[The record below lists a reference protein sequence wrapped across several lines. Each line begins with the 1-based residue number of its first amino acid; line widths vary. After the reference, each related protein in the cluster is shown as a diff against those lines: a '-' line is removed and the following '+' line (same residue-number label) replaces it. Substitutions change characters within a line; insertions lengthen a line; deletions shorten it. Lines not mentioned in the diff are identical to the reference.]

1 MTHSPPASGEA
12 RYALMRKVTLV
23 GAVVNLLLVVAKL
36 AGGWLAHSQAL
47 IADGIHSLS
56 DLATDVLV
64 LVVAKHTH
72 RDADE
77 DHPYGH
83 GRIET
88 AATVGLGVALIIV
101 AAAIA
106 YDAVERL
113 VHPERLMHPG
123 ALALVVA
130 VLSVVS
136 KEAVY
141 RYTLHHA
148 ERLRSGMLRANA
160 WHHRS
165 DALSSV
171 AVIVG
176 VSGAMAGFAYVDSIA
191 ALVVGAMV
199 GKIGWDLA
207 RSSVRELVDTGLEP
221 GEIAG
226 IHQTI
231 MSIDGVEALHMLR
244 TRRMGGKILIDV
256 HIILANARLSVS
268 EGHQISETVRA
279 RLMSRDKDIM
289 DVMVHIDPE
298 DDELSAPND
307 RLPLRADLLRR
318 LQAQWRDVD
327 GAQHIRDINLHYFN
341 GKIDVEV
348 TLPVDLARD
357 AAKVRAR
364 REAFNRTVADD
375 HDVCEI
381 RLLYG

>member
-1 MTHSPPASGEA
+1 MTYPPPVSGEA
-12 RYALMRKVTLV
+12 RYALMRKVTVV
-23 GAVVNLLLVVAKL
+23 GAAVNLLLVVAKL

-56 DLATDVLV
+56 DLATDILV
-64 LVVAKHTH
+64 LIAAKHAH
-72 RDADE
+72 VDADE

-88 AATVGLGVALIIV
+88 AAVVGLGAALMII

-113 VHPERLMHPG
+113 VHPARLMHPG
-123 ALALVVA
+123 PLALVVA
-130 VLSVVS
+130 ALSVAS

-199 GKIGWDLA
+199 GKIGWDLTW
-207 RSSVRELVDTGLEP
+207 SSVRELVDTGLEP
-221 GEIAG
+221 GEVARIR
-226 IHQTI
+226 HTI
-231 MSIDGVEALHMLR
+231 MSIDGVETLHMLR
-244 TRRMGGKILIDV
+244 TRRMGGKVLIDV
-256 HIILANARLSVS
+256 HIILTNARLSVS

-279 RLMSRDKDIM
+279 RLMRRDKDIL

-298 DDELSAPND
+298 DDELSTPNVH
-307 RLPLRADLLRR
+307 LPLRADLLRR
-318 LQAQWRDVD
+318 LQEQWRDVD
-327 GAQHIRDINLHYFN
+327 GTQQIRDISLHYLN
-341 GKIDVEV
+341 GKIHVDL
-348 TLPVDLARD
+348 TLPMDLAHD
-357 AAKVRAR
+357 AEKVRAR
-364 REAFNRTVADD
+364 HEAFQRVVSDD
-375 HDVCEI
+375 RDVCEI
-381 RLLYG
+381 RVLYG